1 MEHKNQAKS
10 VTQIL
15 SNLPDWLVEGQ
26 YKAEKPKIK
35 QTANPEDIFQQF
47 VGIAQH
53 NPEGFI
59 LNDENK
65 KVIYFLCNYFANS
78 TELPDKVL
86 KKGIMLAGN
95 PGSGKSTIMQIFAK
109 IVPFAFMYVDNIC
122 DNVRREG
129 QTELDKIKNRGFETL
144 CFDDFGSEAKIKHY
158 GSHYDVMYDVVI
170 RRCQDFV
177 HHGTKTHFTT
187 NFTMQNISEIYDAKI
202 ESRLHEMCNIV
213 VLGGKLDYN
222 DWRKK

>member
-1 MEHKNQAKS
+1 M
-10 VTQIL
+10 
-15 SNLPDWLVEGQ
+15 EGQ

-47 VGIAQH
+47 VNLAQQ
-53 NPEGFI
+53 NPGGFVI
-59 LNDENK
+59 NK
-65 KVIYFLCNYFANS
+65 QNKEVIYFLCQYFANS
-78 TELPDKVL
+78 TELPDAML
-86 KKGIMLAGN
+86 KKGILLMGN
-95 PGSGKSTIMQIFAK
+95 PGSGKSTIMNLFSK
-109 IVPFAFMYVDNIC
+109 IVPYAFVYVDNIC

-129 QTELDKIKNRGFETL
+129 QQELDRIKTRSYETI

-158 GSHYDVMYDVVI
+158 GSHYDVMYDIVI

-187 NFTMQNISEIYDAKI
+187 NFPMSEISEIYDSRI

-213 VLGGKLDYN
+213 ILGGKLDYK